1 LKIISVFLL
10 YIIYNIIII
19 IIIIIKI
26 ILEAAYAYRKQNGPE
41 FDISDDSISNIEPWT
56 GIIDNIIYIYIY
68 KVLYDG
74 NIILKIYF

>member
-1 LKIISVFLL
+1 LKLISVFLL
-10 YIIYNIIII
+10 YIIYNIIIII

-68 KVLYDG
+68 IKFYMME
-74 NIILKIYF
+74 I